1 MREGMTDI
9 VILLLSL
16 IAGGCGYLVVT
27 FWMQP
32 ILRYLDI
39 RHEVTSDLIFY
50 ANVID
55 PKWVND
61 RLKERHEAGSEAH
74 RKHAAEIAA
83 CFYRLP
89 SWYRAILKKRGED
102 PLTASKNLIGLSN
115 CSSSSD
121 ADPHI
126 QWLKKS
132 LCIAPE
138 LDL

>member
-1 MREGMTDI
+1 MMDVLT
-9 VILLLSL
+9 LLLSL
-16 IAGGCGYLVVT
+16 IAGGIGYLLVT

-32 ILRYLDI
+32 IQRYHQI

-50 ANVID
+50 ANVLD

-61 RLKERHEAGSEAH
+61 RLKERHEAGSESH

-83 CFYRLP
+83 CYYRLP
-89 SWYRAILKKRGED
+89 PWYRAILKKRGED

-115 CSSSSD
+115 CDSSSA
-121 ADPHI
+121 ADPHVDK
-126 QWLKKS
+126 LKKS

-138 LDL
+138 LDV